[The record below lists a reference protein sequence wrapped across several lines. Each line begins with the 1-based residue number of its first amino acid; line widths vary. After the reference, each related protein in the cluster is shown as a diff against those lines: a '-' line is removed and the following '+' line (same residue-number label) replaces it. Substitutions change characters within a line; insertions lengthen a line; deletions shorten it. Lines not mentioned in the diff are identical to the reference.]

1 MTKAPFPA
9 PEGLILALQ
18 QGPRREI
25 PAGGYVQAAVLVAL
39 IRQDGDYELLL
50 TRRTDEVETHK
61 GQVAFPGGMR
71 DHTDGTIVDTAL
83 REAEEELG
91 ILPGSVQIA
100 GLLDDLVTPTGFVI
114 TPVVGILERIP
125 TLALNAAEVADVFRA
140 PLSFFADERNG
151 RSERR
156 NVAGKEYDVWFYDSG
171 GHLVWGVTAGII
183 RMLLKTISGFSR
195 PGTTPAA

>member
-1 MTKAPFPA
+1 MAKTSFPA
-9 PEGLILALQ
+9 PDGLILAIHQ
-18 QGPRREI
+18 CPRREI
-25 PAGGYVQAAVLVAL
+25 PASGYMQAAVLVAL

-50 TRRTDEVETHK
+50 TRRTEEVETHK

-71 DHTDGTIVDTAL
+71 DHTDDTIVDTAL
-83 REAEEELG
+83 REAAEELG
-91 ILPGSVQIA
+91 IPPGSVRIA
-100 GLLDDLVTPTGFVI
+100 GLLDDLLTPTGFVV

-125 TLALNAAEVADVFRA
+125 TLAPNAAEVADVFRA

-183 RMLLKTISGFSR
+183 RILLKTISGFSR
-195 PGTTPAA
+195 PGQTPGA